1 MSRLAFAIFKS
12 AFADWFSA
20 YSRAAPKRGQD
31 GLALSRKLTTQRLM
45 PLGLA
50 IGFLRVTREPRWGL
64 GTLPPPIYPPP
75 HRGGYIGG
83 WGYGG

>member
-50 IGFLRVTREPRWGL
+50 IWFLRMCACASPRAVVS
-64 GTLPPPIYPPP
+64 PP
-75 HRGGYIGG
+75 HVLVIRGYMFTYNI
-83 WGYGG
+83 